1 VYLVFLG
8 APGAGKGT
16 QAKLVCEKY
25 KIPQISTGDMFRE
38 AIKNMTELGKLAKS
52 LIDKGNLVPDD
63 VTVAL
68 VDERLQKPDCA
79 NGFIL
84 DGFPR
89 TIPQAEALEKIMKKL
104 NKKLT
109 AVINVDVDI
118 ELIVK
123 RLTSRRTCTKCGAIY
138 NILTDDISENKCLK
152 CGAPLFQRDD
162 DKEEVIRERMRVYR
176 EKTEP
181 LENYYKQKGQLI
193 NVNGNLSIEEI
204 FNEIIEV
211 LEKLKR

>member
-104 NKKLT
+104 NKK
-109 AVINVDVDI
+109 IN
-118 ELIVK
+118 
-123 RLTSRRTCTKCGAIY
+123 S
-138 NILTDDISENKCLK
+138 SNKC
-152 CGAPLFQRDD
+152 
-162 DKEEVIRERMRVYR
+162 
-176 EKTEP
+176 
-181 LENYYKQKGQLI
+181 
-193 NVNGNLSIEEI
+193 
-204 FNEIIEV
+204 
-211 LEKLKR
+211 